1 MEEKVN
7 RLPLDHPLQDFRN
20 FTDLVWEYLGL
31 PQPTPIQLDMADQMY
46 QMTEG
51 GLHERKGVLMAPRG
65 TGKSFICSSFVVWK
79 LLLDPTEKILVVSGN
94 EERAKQ
100 FTLFTKKLIDN
111 MEILEHL
118 RGGERNSTLSF
129 DVAGSGTSHSPSVK
143 AAGIMG
149 AITGSRATLIIG
161 DDCETPSNSE
171 TIGAQEKLDERVKE
185 FGDIIVPESQ
195 RIIFLGTP
203 QTEASVYNKLADR
216 GYDLRVWTAEYVS
229 QKDNIDKW
237 NGNVVPFCVDDDKA
251 AKNSREMGEP
261 TEPTRFSKAILEVK
275 KLEHGLTRYMQ
286 QYMLCPALLDQDKY
300 PLKLNDLIVMDVD
313 REKAHQYHIYASR
326 LDCAIKDVPMVGF
339 NGDRYY
345 QPLESGGGLV
355 EFTGATMTIDP
366 SGRGGD
372 ETGYA
377 VTKMLNG
384 YIYVMEAGGIKGGFE
399 EQTLEQLAYIAQSNK
414 VNEIII
420 ESNFGDGMFLELL
433 KPVCQRIYPVAMS
446 EVRSNTNKENRI
458 ADVLEPVMNSHKLVI
473 NKTVIESDHEQIQKY
488 PSETAINYSLF
499 YQMSRLTRTK
509 GCLKHDDRLDA
520 LAMAVAYWVEA
531 VAQDA
536 KVQMNLRSERALE
549 DEMRSFMANVVGGST
564 RKSLTFF

>member
-1 MEEKVN
+1 MEEVN
-7 RLPLDHPLQDFRN
+7 NALPSDHPLQDFRN
-20 FTDLVWEYLGL
+20 FLDLVWEFLAL
-31 PQPTPIQLDMADQMY
+31 PEPTPIQLDIAHNMQELCERD
-46 QMTEG
+46 
-51 GLHERKGVLMAPRG
+51 LHHRKGIVQAGRG
-65 TGKSFICSSFVVWK
+65 TGKSFICSSFAVWK

-111 MEILEHL
+111 MDILAHL

-161 DDCETPSNSE
+161 DDVETPSNSE
-171 TIGAQEKLDERVKE
+171 TIGSQEKLDERVKE

-203 QTEASVYNKLADR
+203 QTEASVYNKLNDR

-229 QKDNIDKW
+229 QKENIDKW
-237 NGNVVPFCVDDDKA
+237 NGNVMPFCVDDDKA
-251 AKNSREMGEP
+251 AKNSRDMGEP
-261 TEPTRFSKAILEVK
+261 TEPTRFSKSILEVK
-275 KLEHGLTRYMQ
+275 RLEHGMTRYMQ
-286 QYMLCPALLDQDKY
+286 QYQLCPALLDQDKY

-326 LDCAIKDVPMVGF
+326 LDCAIKDLPMVGF
-339 NGDRYY
+339 NGDRYF

-355 EFTGATMTIDP
+355 EFTGSVMTIDP

-399 EQTLEQLAYIAQSNK
+399 EQTLEKLAYIAQSNG
-414 VNEIII
+414 VNEIIV
-420 ESNFGDGMFLELL
+420 ESNFGDGMFCELL
-433 KPVCQRIYPVAMS
+433 KPITQRIYPVAIS

-473 NKTVIESDHEQIQKY
+473 NKSVIESDHEQIQKY
-488 PSETAINYSLF
+488 PAESAVNYSLF
-499 YQMSRLTRTK
+499 YQMSRLTRVK
-509 GCLKHDDRLDA
+509 GCLRNDDRLDA
-520 LAMAVAYWVEA
+520 LAMSVAYWIEA

-536 KVQMNLRSERALE
+536 KVQMDLRNQKAME
-549 DEMRSFMANVVGGST
+549 DEMRDFMSNVVGA
-564 RKSLTFF
+564 RPKSMTFF